1 MMYENLGMNDQIS
14 TNLKQQTDVLLN
26 ARGKMDTISTKV
38 VEFLD
43 AELTVAHKLLNNI
56 KSKLEK
62 NKRVMW
68 AVALLFI
75 LAAAFVIYTYV

>member
-1 MMYENLGMNDQIS
+1 MYENLGMNDQIS

>member
-26 ARGKMDTISTKV
+26 ARGKMDTIN
-38 VEFLD
+38 

>member
-1 MMYENLGMNDQIS
+1 MNDQIS